1 MADENQEQAEGKEKE
16 IQDEQIGE
24 VTNYFEHV
32 GAAAIK
38 LDKPLKVGDTIR
50 IVGGDVDFE
59 QEVESMQID
68 RKDVQE
74 AKEGDEIGV
83 MVKEKVRDGYRVYKK

>member
-1 MADENQEQAEGKEKE
+1 MADENQEQDEGKEQE
-16 IQDEQIGE
+16 IQDEQIGT

-50 IVGGDVDFE
+50 IVGGDIDFE

-74 AKEGDEIGV
+74 ANAGDEIGA

>member
-1 MADENQEQAEGKEKE
+1 MADENQEQAEGKEQE
-16 IQDEQIGE
+16 IQDEQIGT

-59 QEVESMQID
+59 QQVESMQID
-68 RKDVQE
+68 RKDVKE
-74 AKEGDEIGV
+74 AKAGDEIGV